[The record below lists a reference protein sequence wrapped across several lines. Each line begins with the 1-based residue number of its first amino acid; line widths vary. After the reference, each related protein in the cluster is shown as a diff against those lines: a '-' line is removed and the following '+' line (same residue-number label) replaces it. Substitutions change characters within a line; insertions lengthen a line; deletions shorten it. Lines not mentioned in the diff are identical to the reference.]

1 MNFEEILN
9 NTTDADILTALILS
23 MESLNDESS
32 EKDLK
37 YKIKEKPIHEI
48 CSEGIENYIEAP
60 CVNACK
66 KLWDKNMFTKASV
79 IDNEKIS
86 IVFDK
91 LSKENETIF
100 SNLVKEDN
108 EHYCYSLKNEP
119 RIQINFNNNAK
130 ENSVYLEN
138 LVEPFKLQ
146 DVTSGYMEKEEFL
159 MKVCNCERVEG
170 IKEHTKDWNAE
181 FVFAPEKVEKTFNE
195 YLKEYSYEDLFVPEE
210 GRIYKD
216 KFYLDAHKK
225 YLNSIREKAEEQS
238 KNKTENEVNKQ
249 IENKIESKSEEK
261 LEDKIENKSDEQ
273 IENKIGIEPEKKT
286 VNKVEIKKIN
296 KYEHKNKR
304 KEKRKNKNKNRK
316 NKYYM
321 V

>member
-1 MNFEEILN
+1 MNFEELL
-9 NTTDADILTALILS
+9 NTTTDVDILTTLILS
-23 MESLNDESS
+23 FESLNDKSS
-32 EKDLK
+32 KNDLK
-37 YKIKEKPIHEI
+37 YNVKEKPIHEI
-48 CSEGIENYIEAP
+48 YNEGIEKYIEAP

-79 IDNEKIS
+79 IDNNKIS

-91 LSKENETIF
+91 LSKENENIF
-100 SNLVKEDN
+100 SKLVQEDN
-108 EHYCYSLKNEP
+108 KHYCYSIKNEP
-119 RIQINFNNNAK
+119 RIQIDFNNNAK

-170 IKEHTKDWNAE
+170 IKEHTKEWNAE

-195 YLKEYSYEDLFVPEE
+195 YLKEYLYEDLFVPEE

-225 YLNSIREKAEEQS
+225 YLNSIREKNEEKS
-238 KNKTENEVNKQ
+238 KKE
-249 IENKIESKSEEK
+249 IENKFDKKFEEK
-261 LEDKIENKSDEQ
+261 IEDKIENKSDEQ
-273 IENKIGIEPEKKT
+273 IENKIEIKLEEQIA
-286 VNKVEIKKIN
+286 NKVEVKSIN
-296 KYEHKNKR
+296 KYEHKNRR

>member
-1 MNFEEILN
+1 MNFEELL
-9 NTTDADILTALILS
+9 NTTTDVDILTTLILS
-23 MESLNDESS
+23 LESLNDKSS
-32 EKDLK
+32 KNDLK
-37 YKIKEKPIHEI
+37 YNVKEKPIHEI
-48 CSEGIENYIEAP
+48 YNEGIEKYIEAP

-79 IDNEKIS
+79 IDNNKIS

-91 LSKENETIF
+91 LSKENENIF
-100 SNLVKEDN
+100 SKLVQEDN
-108 EHYCYSLKNEP
+108 KHYCYSIKNEP
-119 RIQINFNNNAK
+119 RIQIDFNNNAK

-170 IKEHTKDWNAE
+170 IKEHTKEWNAE

-195 YLKEYSYEDLFVPEE
+195 YLKEYLYEELFVPEE

-225 YLNSIREKAEEQS
+225 YLNSIREKNEEKS
-238 KNKTENEVNKQ
+238 KKE
-249 IENKIESKSEEK
+249 IENKFDKKFEEK
-261 LEDKIENKSDEQ
+261 IEDKIENKSDEQ
-273 IENKIGIEPEKKT
+273 IENKIEIKLEKQIA
-286 VNKVEIKKIN
+286 NKVEVKSIN
-296 KYEHKNKR
+296 KYEHKNRR

>member
-1 MNFEEILN
+1 MNFEELL
-9 NTTDADILTALILS
+9 NTTTDVDILTTLILS
-23 MESLNDESS
+23 LESLNDKSS
-32 EKDLK
+32 KNDLK
-37 YKIKEKPIHEI
+37 YNVKEKPIHEI
-48 CSEGIENYIEAP
+48 YNEGIEKYIEAP

-79 IDNEKIS
+79 IDNNKIS

-91 LSKENETIF
+91 LSKENENIF
-100 SNLVKEDN
+100 SKLVQEDN
-108 EHYCYSLKNEP
+108 KHYCYSIKNEP
-119 RIQINFNNNAK
+119 RIQIDFNNNAK

-170 IKEHTKDWNAE
+170 IKEHTKEWNAE

-195 YLKEYSYEDLFVPEE
+195 YLKEYLYEDLFVPEE
-210 GRIYKD
+210 GRIYKN

-225 YLNSIREKAEEQS
+225 YLNSIREK
-238 KNKTENEVNKQ
+238 
-249 IENKIESKSEEK
+249 I
-261 LEDKIENKSDEQ
+261 EDKIENKSDEQ
-273 IENKIGIEPEKKT
+273 IENKIEIKFEEQIA
-286 VNKVEIKKIN
+286 NKVEVKSIN
-296 KYEHKNKR
+296 KYEHKNRR

>member
-1 MNFEEILN
+1 MNFEELL
-9 NTTDADILTALILS
+9 NTTTDVDILTTLILS
-23 MESLNDESS
+23 LESLNDKSS
-32 EKDLK
+32 KNDLK
-37 YKIKEKPIHEI
+37 DNVKEKPIHEI
-48 CSEGIENYIEAP
+48 YNEGIENYIEAP

-79 IDNEKIS
+79 IDNNKIS
-86 IVFDK
+86 ILFDK
-91 LSKENETIF
+91 LSKENENIF
-100 SNLVKEDN
+100 SKLVQEDN
-108 EHYCYSLKNEP
+108 KHYCYSIKNEP
-119 RIQINFNNNAK
+119 RIQIDFNNNAK

-170 IKEHTKDWNAE
+170 IKEHTKEWNAE

-195 YLKEYSYEDLFVPEE
+195 YLKEYLYEDLFVPEE

-225 YLNSIREKAEEQS
+225 YLNSIREKNEEKS
-238 KNKTENEVNKQ
+238 KKE
-249 IENKIESKSEEK
+249 IENKFDKKFEEK
-261 LEDKIENKSDEQ
+261 IEDKIENKSEEQ
-273 IENKIGIEPEKKT
+273 IENK
-286 VNKVEIKKIN
+286 VEVKSIN
-296 KYEHKNKR
+296 KYEHKNRR

>member
-1 MNFEEILN
+1 MNFEELL
-9 NTTDADILTALILS
+9 NTTTDVDILTTLILS
-23 MESLNDESS
+23 LESLNDKSS
-32 EKDLK
+32 KNDLK
-37 YKIKEKPIHEI
+37 YNVKEKPIHEI
-48 CSEGIENYIEAP
+48 YNEGIEKYIEAP

-79 IDNEKIS
+79 IDNNKIS

-91 LSKENETIF
+91 LSKENENIF
-100 SNLVKEDN
+100 SKLVQEDN
-108 EHYCYSLKNEP
+108 KHYCYSIKNEP
-119 RIQINFNNNAK
+119 RIQIDFNNNAK

-170 IKEHTKDWNAE
+170 IKEHTKEWNAE

-195 YLKEYSYEDLFVPEE
+195 YLKEYLYEDLFVPEE

-225 YLNSIREKAEEQS
+225 YLNSIREKNEEKS
-238 KNKTENEVNKQ
+238 KKE
-249 IENKIESKSEEK
+249 IENKFDKKFEEK
-261 LEDKIENKSDEQ
+261 IEDKIENKSDEQ
-273 IENKIGIEPEKKT
+273 IENKIEIKLEEQIA
-286 VNKVEIKKIN
+286 NKVEVKSIN
-296 KYEHKNKR
+296 KYEHKNRR